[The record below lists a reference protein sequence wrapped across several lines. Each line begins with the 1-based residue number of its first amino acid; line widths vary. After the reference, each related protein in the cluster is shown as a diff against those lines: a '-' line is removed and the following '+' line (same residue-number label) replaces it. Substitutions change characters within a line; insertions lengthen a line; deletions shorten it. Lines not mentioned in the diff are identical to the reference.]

1 MSAENVEIV
10 REFVSLMDFSARGDQ
25 SPRLLNLTAP
35 QVQIDMSRRIFNP
48 EVYEGHAGLH
58 RLVRDVQEVWE
69 GFSVTPERFVDAGE
83 RVVVIMTRHGLGRG
97 SGVDVEQ
104 RTAGIWTVRDGQVV
118 RVETDIDPQ
127 EALKAVGLEG

>member
-1 MSAENVEIV
+1 MSQENVEIV
-10 REFVSLMDFSARGDQ
+10 REFVSLMDFAARGDQ

-35 QVQIDMSRRIFNP
+35 EVQIDMSRRIFNP

-83 RVVVIMTRHGLGRG
+83 RVLVIMTRHGLGRE

-104 RTAGIWTVRDGQVV
+104 RTAGIWTVRDGQVI

-127 EALKAVGLEG
+127 EALEAVGLQG

>member
-10 REFVSLMDFSARGDQ
+10 REFVSLMDFAVRGDQ
-25 SPRLLNLTAP
+25 SPRLLDLTAP
-35 QVQIDMSRRIFNP
+35 EVQIDMSRRIFNP

-58 RLVRDVQEVWE
+58 RLVRDVQDVWE

-83 RVVVIMTRHGLGRG
+83 RVVVIMTRHGLGRE

-104 RTAGIWTVRDGQVV
+104 RTAGIWTVKDGQVV

-127 EALKAVGLEG
+127 EALKAVGLPE